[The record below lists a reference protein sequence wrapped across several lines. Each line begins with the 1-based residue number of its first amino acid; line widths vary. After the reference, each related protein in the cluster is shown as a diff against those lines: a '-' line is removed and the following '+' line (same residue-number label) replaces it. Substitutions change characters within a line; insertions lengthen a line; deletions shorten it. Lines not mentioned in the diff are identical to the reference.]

1 MHKNNR
7 FTRRIIAWLICFT
20 MFVTLQNV
28 SGLTISTASAAG
40 EGQQVTFSK
49 ESGYYAQSF
58 NLTLTAPAGHT
69 VYYTTDCSN
78 PVPGN
83 SNTKKYS
90 GAISIVNKK
99 NTSPVLSNSSN
110 SGKYT
115 DSGYSNVPSKSELD
129 RAAIIRAVAVSD
141 STGEVSPIST
151 RTYFIGNNIKTSY
164 NGCAVMSIVTDSTN
178 LLDGK
183 NGIYVLGDNYYNSYD
198 IKDANFMQKG
208 RDWERSAYMEFFNG
222 ENTADISRGVGIRIH
237 GGYSRRNQQKS
248 FNIYFRADYD
258 YGTKN
263 LKGYE
268 LIPGSNT
275 IYSGSSAESKPIGK
289 YANVMLRNGG
299 NDVDITK
306 FQDVFIQSMLTDKN
320 FTTQCSR
327 PCMLYLNGEY
337 WGLYN
342 LTEKYSDKYIEE
354 KFGVD
359 NNNVIVY
366 KDLEIDEGEAL
377 DPDGKALSE
386 LMALG
391 NLDMTKA
398 ANYQKFQDMVDI
410 DSYVDYCA
418 AEIYINNND
427 WWSGCNDETPH
438 NNIQFWKVADTSIE
452 DASNPYADGKW
463 RYMLYDTE
471 WSMGI
476 YNSNEASA
484 RYDSIKNHAIGA
496 DNNYNGDPVFRALMK
511 NTDFQERLTNAIL
524 DIRNWNF
531 EYNRASKAL
540 DEFANIYTPL
550 MSKHSVRWNVGNVSS
565 GVRTMKNFLSER
577 DDYVFEMLEN
587 NISALKSSGR
597 VNVNVSANISGS
609 DYIKVNSVVPDIS
622 STWNAVYY
630 KNYPVKVSAGKA
642 DGYTF
647 DHWNVTGATV
657 SDEKSADATITLTSD
672 KAAVQAVYK
681 DSTGVAPVPTASP
694 VPTATPAPT
703 KNPWGGGGWWDW
715 DFPTEKPTVKPTAA
729 PTVTPTRTPSDSTPA
744 PTAAANTSVPKD
756 TSGTPSASSEPKT
769 IGSQSGDDTG
779 TFAVG
784 NFEYKI
790 VNDNA
795 VITNVSDVNIT
806 SLKIAT
812 AVTINNTSY
821 KVTGINASVFKKC
834 KNLKSVV
841 IGKHVQI
848 IGKNAFAGCSKLKK
862 ITIKSTKLKK
872 IGKNAFKGI
881 NKKAVIR
888 IPKSKNKT
896 YKKLLKK
903 GGVKSPVRIK
913 N

>member
-1 MHKNNR
+1 MHRKIR
-7 FTRRIIAWLICFT
+7 LTKQITAWLLCFV
-20 MFVTLQNV
+20 MIVTLQNV
-28 SGLTISTASAAG
+28 SGLTMRRASAAG
-40 EGQQVTFSK
+40 EGQLVTFSK
-49 ESGYYAQSF
+49 ESGYYSQSF
-58 NLTLTAPAGHT
+58 SLTLAAPSGYT

-78 PVPGN
+78 PVPGGT
-83 SNTKKYS
+83 NTKKYS
-90 GAISIVNKK
+90 GAISIANKK
-99 NTSPVLSNSSN
+99 NTKMVLSSSSN

-115 DSGYSNVPSKSELD
+115 DSGYANVPSESELD
-129 RAAIIRAVAVSD
+129 RASVIRAVAVSD
-141 STGEVSPIST
+141 STGEASQIST
-151 RTYFIGNNIKTSY
+151 RTYFVGNNIKSSY
-164 NGCAVMSIVTDSTN
+164 NGCAVMSIVTDSAN
-178 LLDGK
+178 LLDGS

-208 RDWERSAYMEFFNG
+208 RDWERPAYMEFFNG
-222 ENTADISRGVGIRIH
+222 DNTADISQGVGIRIH

-275 IYSGSSAESKPIGK
+275 IYSDKSEGSVPITK

-320 FTTQCSR
+320 FTTQYSR

-342 LTEKYSDKYIEE
+342 LTEKYSDKYLEE

-377 DPDGKALSE
+377 DPDGKELAD

-391 NLDMTKA
+391 SLDMTQA

-410 DSYVDYCA
+410 DSYVDYYA
-418 AEIYINNND
+418 AELYINNND
-427 WWSGCNDETPH
+427 WWSGCNEDTPH
-438 NNIQFWKVADTSIE
+438 NNIQFWKVADTSAE
-452 DASNPYADGKW
+452 SASNPYADGRW

-476 YNSNEASA
+476 YNSNEAGA

-496 DNNYNGDPVFRALMK
+496 DNNYNGDPVFRALIK

-531 EYNRASKAL
+531 EYERASKAI
-540 DEFANIYTPL
+540 DEFAGIYTPL
-550 MSKHSVRWNVGNVSS
+550 MSKNSVRWNVGNVSS
-565 GVRTMKNFLSER
+565 GVRTMKNFLR
-577 DDYVFEMLEN
+577 DREDYVFEMLED
-587 NISALKSSGR
+587 NISALKSSAR

-630 KNYPVKVSAGKA
+630 KNYPVKVSARTVE
-642 DGYTF
+642 GYTF
-647 DHWNVTGATV
+647 DHWNVTGASV
-657 SDEKSADATITLTSD
+657 SDDQSASAAVTLTSGN
-672 KAAVQAVYK
+672 ATVQAVYK
-681 DSTGVAPVPTASP
+681 DGQGNIPVPSASP

-715 DFPTEKPTVKPTAA
+715 NEPTPEPTATPTKEHSNPTAA
-729 PTVTPTRTPSDSTPA
+729 PTVTPDTPA
-744 PTAAANTSVPKD
+744 QQNTPDV
-756 TSGTPSASSEPKT
+756 PSASSEPGQIT
-769 IGSQSGDDTG
+769 GLQSGGNGNTDTAG
-779 TFAVG
+779 YTVG
-784 NFEYKI
+784 NFEYNI
-790 VNDNA
+790 VDNNA
-795 VITNVSDVNIT
+795 VLINTANNNAA
-806 SLKIAT
+806 SLKMAA
-812 AVTINNTSY
+812 AVTINGVSY
-821 KVTGINASVFKKC
+821 KVTGISASAFKNC
-834 KNLKSVV
+834 KNLRSVV
-841 IGKHVQI
+841 IGKNVQVI
-848 IGKNAFAGCSKLKK
+848 AKNAFAGCSRLKK
-862 ITIKSTKLKK
+862 VTIKSVKIKK
-872 IGKNAFKGI
+872 IGKNAFKDI
-881 NKKAVIR
+881 NKKTVIK

-903 GGVKSPVRIK
+903 SGLKRTVRIK

>member
-1 MHKNNR
+1 MHRQIRYTKH
-7 FTRRIIAWLICFT
+7 IIAWLLCFV
-20 MFVTLQNV
+20 MIVTLQNV
-28 SGLTISTASAAG
+28 SGFTIRIVSAAG
-40 EGQQVTFSK
+40 EGQRVTFSK

-58 NLTLTAPAGHT
+58 SLTLTAPEGYT
-69 VYYTTDCSN
+69 IYYTTDCSN

-83 SNTKKYS
+83 TNTKKYS
-90 GAISIVNKK
+90 GAISIANQK

-115 DSGYSNVPSKSELD
+115 DSGYANVPSKSELD
-129 RAAIIRAVAVSD
+129 RATIIRAVAVSD
-141 STGEVSPIST
+141 STGDVSPIST

-164 NGCAVMSIVTDSTN
+164 SGCAVMSIVTDSTN
-178 LLDGK
+178 LLNGQ
-183 NGIYVLGDNYYNSYD
+183 NGIYVLGDNYYTSYD
-198 IKDANFMQKG
+198 IEDANFMQKG

-222 ENTADISRGVGIRIH
+222 ENTADISQGVGIRIH

-275 IYSGSSAESKPIGK
+275 IYSGTSSESKPIGK

-320 FTTQCSR
+320 FTTQYSR

-354 KFGVD
+354 KFDVD

-366 KDLEIDEGEAL
+366 KNLEIDEGETL
-377 DPDGKALSE
+377 DPDGTELSE

-410 DSYVDYCA
+410 DSYVDYYA

-438 NNIQFWKVADTSIE
+438 NNIQFWKVADTSAE

-496 DNNYNGDPVFRALMK
+496 DNNYNGDPVFRALMN

-540 DEFANIYTPL
+540 DEFASIFEPL
-550 MSKHSVRWNVGNVSS
+550 MSKNRTRWNVGNVSS
-565 GVRTMKNFLSER
+565 GVGTMKTFLRDR
-577 DDYVFEMLEN
+577 DDYVFEMLEA
-587 NISALKSSGR
+587 NISDLKSSGR

-630 KNYPVKVSAGKA
+630 KNYPVNVSAGEA

-657 SDEKSADATITLTSD
+657 SDEKSSDAAITLTSNN
-672 KAAVQAVYK
+672 ATIQAVYK
-681 DSTGVAPVPTASP
+681 DGAGIAP
-694 VPTATPAPT
+694 VPTATPEAT
-703 KNPWGGGGWWDW
+703 RNPWGGGGWD
-715 DFPTEKPTVKPTAA
+715 DSTPAPTAV
-729 PTVTPTRTPSDSTPA
+729 PTNSPSDSTPA
-744 PTAAANTSVPKD
+744 PSVTPDVTPSPSGLTDANDPQLGDKVSADTDTYTIGGFEYSIVNNNAIVTDISNTDATSV
-756 TSGTPSASSEPKT
+756 
-769 IGSQSGDDTG
+769 
-779 TFAVG
+779 
-784 NFEYKI
+784 
-790 VNDNA
+790 
-795 VITNVSDVNIT
+795 
-806 SLKIAT
+806 KIAAT
-812 AVTINNTSY
+812 VTINQMSY

-834 KNLKSVV
+834 RNLKSAV
-841 IGKHVQI
+841 IGKNVQI

-862 ITIKSTKLKK
+862 VTIKSTKLKK

-903 GGVKSPVRIK
+903 SGLKSYVRIR